1 MQAERCAHRVYYL
14 QHFGG
19 KIGFNKMAD
28 TARVSASAAEMK
40 PSAPQSRQMEN
51 PEDDFALKPK
61 IENKNRTTEDHMQK
75 RDVHSYRSY
84 EEAMK
89 AVEEFEL
96 STTTK
101 FVCWKKDKDFG
112 YKGKLK
118 R

>member
-1 MQAERCAHRVYYL
+1 MQAERCAYRVYYL

-40 PSAPQSRQMEN
+40 PSAPQSKQMEN

-75 RDVHSYRSY
+75 RDVHFYRSY

-96 STTTK
+96 RSEHYYK
-101 FVCWKKDKDFG
+101 VCV
-112 YKGKLK
+112 LEK
-118 R
+118 RQRFWI